1 MKKQFLEKYD
11 PDEIAQLGN
20 YIHAL
25 ISSDATT
32 PSKATKEYIDTRFE
46 NLFNRLKEYF
56 DISLIKL
63 ESRVEKGNSD
73 LLTHIEKEDTQSKS
87 VFDFIKE
94 MKPILERFK
103 NNQGFWSVLNNSGRT
118 IVFLASVIVAS
129 GTCIFFFYK
138 IGKMLI
144 EHGF

>member
-1 MKKQFLEKYD
+1 MKEFLNKYD
-11 PDEIAQLGN
+11 VDMLDRMVQSLHARIA
-20 YIHAL
+20 
-25 ISSDATT
+25 SDATT

-138 IGKMLI
+138 IGKILI

>member
-1 MKKQFLEKYD
+1 MKQFLEKYD

-32 PSKATKEYIDTRFE
+32 PSKATKEYFE
-46 NLFNRLKEYF
+46 MALKNAITPVET
-56 DISLIKL
+56 KL
-63 ESRVEKGNSD
+63 DN
-73 LLTHIEKEDTQSKS
+73 HIEKEEADSNTI
-87 VFDFIKE
+87 FGFIEE

-103 NNQGFWSVLNNSGRT
+103 NSQGFWSVLSNSGKT
-118 IVFLASVIVAS
+118 IVFLASVIVAG

-138 IGKMLI
+138 IGKILI

>member
-1 MKKQFLEKYD
+1 MKDFLNKYD
-11 PDEIAQLGN
+11 VDMLDGIVKSLHARIA
-20 YIHAL
+20 
-25 ISSDATT
+25 SDATT
-32 PSKATKEYIDTRFE
+32 SSKTTKEYIDTRFE

-103 NNQGFWSVLNNSGRT
+103 NNQGFWSVLNNSGKT
-118 IVFLASVIVAS
+118 IVYLASVIVAS

-138 IGKMLI
+138 LVKILI
-144 EHGF
+144 EHF